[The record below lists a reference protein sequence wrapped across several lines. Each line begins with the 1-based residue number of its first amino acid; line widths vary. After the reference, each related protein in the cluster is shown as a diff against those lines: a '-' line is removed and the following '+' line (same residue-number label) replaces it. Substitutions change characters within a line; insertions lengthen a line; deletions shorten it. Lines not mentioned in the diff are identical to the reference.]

1 MSKVSFSKNK
11 DENWTWTVWTN
22 QVHEKSIL
30 LVAIPAIL
38 AGSILPQQ
46 SLYCSNLL
54 PWFLSIS
61 TFSMLPLLYKAQ
73 CCQSWHWTIH
83 LDQTWFWSVFYSKII
98 YLKIIIFNFL
108 FFLLSIFYMFFVI
121 FKVFKLCINLK
132 YDMFWRTNPLKMFWT
147 CMAQA
152 ASVCIFIFLF
162 D

>member
-1 MSKVSFSKNK
+1 MFLGKGGGVWCWWNVGPSDSDGKIHVNGVDKGQSLNYMSLETMSKVSFSKNK
-11 DENWTWTVWTN
+11 DENWTWKLWTI

-108 FFLLSIFYMFFVI
+108 FIYFQY
-121 FKVFKLCINLK
+121 
-132 YDMFWRTNPLKMFWT
+132 
-147 CMAQA
+147 
-152 ASVCIFIFLF
+152 FICFS
-162 D
+162 